1 MEASER
7 TTIYHE
13 IDFLLPAQRFNINFS
28 YVSQR
33 GLPFVREFVLR
44 LVHLGPMSTSQV
56 ASFLGFSR
64 LEAQEAIRDLVE
76 RGELELSESGR
87 LTLTEKSRDYFTD
100 IGEVPSLSML
110 RDGTAHLS
118 FELATFSCLGAG
130 NSHEKWRAGIAL
142 HVADENASCSE
153 ILVEKHFQRQFNDIL
168 RNGFLS
174 KAVVQDG
181 RDPPSAYTVN
191 SVKKIK
197 HMPLRLP
204 VEFKLDEQGRNVERE
219 DFDCLESSD
228 YVHGQVSLELD
239 RLARPGNFVE
249 IAKAMLEV
257 GDTDTFKA
265 FESSGNT
272 IDFQFFDD
280 LTKLESNGHG
290 KRTTFIGPLYAER
303 NWSLVQKQLGP
314 IIKKRRESKQEVGE
328 TPVLWVAPSD
338 PYWGKSSNLLSRVGE
353 LVEVSS
359 TKNKR
364 IYSPTIFV
372 PVSGRDNNK
381 SAHRWKM
388 EFEPGTERLRAL
400 VEGFLGGGVEVL
412 HFEGEFVVVVYHL
425 SLPQSYPVSLP
436 IGFISTDKA
445 VVTKIGRLANA
456 YVGSSSGFDLP
467 NDCGPLDRL

>member
-1 MEASER
+1 METSEK

-44 LVHLGPMSTSQV
+44 LVHLESMSTSQV

-76 RGELELSESGR
+76 RGELELSDGGQ
-87 LTLTEKSRDYFTD
+87 LILTEKSSGYFTD

-110 RDGTAHLS
+110 REGTARLS

-130 NSHEKWRAGIAL
+130 NSQERWKAGVAL
-142 HVADENASCSE
+142 RVADENASCSE
-153 ILVEKHFQRQFNDIL
+153 MLVERHFQRQFNDIL
-168 RNGFLS
+168 RRGFLS
-174 KAVVQDG
+174 KTVTQDG
-181 RDPPSAYTVN
+181 KDPPSVYTVN

-204 VEFKLDEQGRNVERE
+204 VEFKFDEHGRNVERE
-219 DFDCLESSD
+219 DFDDLESSD
-228 YVHGQVSLELD
+228 YVQGQVSLELD

-257 GDTDTFKA
+257 GDTDTFKI

-280 LTKLESNGHG
+280 LTKLESNGHAG
-290 KRTTFIGPLYAER
+290 RTTFIGPLYAER
-303 NWSLVQKQLGP
+303 NWNLVQKQLAP
-314 IIKKRRESKQEVGE
+314 IIKERRESKQDFGD
-328 TPVLWVAPSD
+328 TPVLWIAPSD
-338 PYWGKSSNLLSRVGE
+338 PYWGKSSNLLSKVGE

-359 TKNKR
+359 MKDRK

-372 PVSGRDNNK
+372 PVSGKDNNK
-381 SAHRWKM
+381 SARRWRT
-388 EFEPGTERLRAL
+388 EFEPRTERLHAL
-400 VEGFLGGGVEVL
+400 VEGFLGGDVEVL
-412 HFEGEFVVVVYHL
+412 HFKGEFVVVVYHI

-436 IGFISTDKA
+436 IGFISTDQAIVSK
-445 VVTKIGRLANA
+445 VGRLVET

-467 NDCGPLDRL
+467 NDCGPLASL